1 MKDKPNIEETIN
13 IGRRTAYS
21 IMGAGFHSGNGLK
34 VCLNGFLWS
43 TFIVRRITYG
53 LEVLT
58 LTKKDIELLEKF
70 QRKSLKQ
77 IQSLPDKTPNV
88 VTLGLLGILPV
99 EAVINK
105 NALNLFMNVI
115 SDKNSIEY
123 QIAERQLAIKDSQ
136 EKSWFNYIKLIL
148 ETYNMPSIYSLFDE
162 QPSKSKWKKTFLYL
176 YLYMLNGRTTSGTL
190 TAGVCATY
198 WLVT

>member
-1 MKDKPNIEETIN
+1 MYSPVAGDTISNDSKTTHLGIHREVKDKPNIGEKIN
-13 IGRRTAYS
+13 IGRGTAYS

-43 TFIVRRITYG
+43 TFIVPRITYG

-58 LTKKDIELLEKF
+58 LTKKDIEMLETF

-77 IQSLPDKTPNV
+77 IQSLPDKTPKV
-88 VTLGLLGILPV
+88 VTLGLVGILPV
-99 EAVINK
+99 EAVIDK

-123 QIAERQLAIKDSQ
+123 QIAE
-136 EKSWFNYIKLIL
+136 N
-148 ETYNMPSIYSLFDE
+148 N
-162 QPSKSKWKKTFLYL
+162 
-176 YLYMLNGRTTSGTL
+176 
-190 TAGVCATY
+190 
-198 WLVT
+198 

>member
-1 MKDKPNIEETIN
+1 
-13 IGRRTAYS
+13 
-21 IMGAGFHSGNGLK
+21 MGAGFHSGNGLK

-43 TFIVRRITYG
+43 TFIVPRITYG

-58 LTKKDIELLEKF
+58 PTKKDIEMLETF

-88 VTLGLLGILPV
+88 VTLGLVGILPV
-99 EAVINK
+99 EAVIDK

-123 QIAERQLAIKDSQ
+123 QIAEKQLAMKDSQ
-136 EKSWFNYIKLIL
+136 EKSWFNYIKSIL
-148 ETYNMPSIYSLFDE
+148 EAYDMPSIYSLFNE
-162 QPSKSKWKKTFLYL
+162 QPSKSKWKKTF
-176 YLYMLNGRTTSGTL
+176 
-190 TAGVCATY
+190 
-198 WLVT
+198 